1 MDDFYPTRREVKEA
15 RRARVRGEEI
25 SERMRR
31 YLDGIPQESSAGDES
46 ESFDDTGAPETAEI
60 SAVEGQEDDS
70 VFALPDLEQESSEAD
85 DTFAADEVSAGE
97 SETSVLE
104 EQSDVWNAE
113 HEDST
118 EDEDSDTELSAF
130 KEDDEERSTASAFEE
145 SPVTDEDQDD
155 GVVAPVEQKRRKKGA
170 KNDSQ
175 GVSKKK
181 LVLIGAGVLLSL
193 ATVVGA
199 GAYFTLT
206 SPVPAAAK
214 RISPAVSDQKVCQPF
229 KDSALDCAVK
239 YEPTDEPRGSLVSQS
254 HDEGSRIKKGERVEL
269 VYSAGPASS
278 TFPNL
283 KNTELEDAKQQ
294 LYGMGIDI
302 EKIDIVDTAE
312 VEEGRV
318 LSTSIAPDTPVKNG
332 DSVTLKV
339 ASGSLKV
346 PDWMGKT
353 RDEVAS
359 EADKLGLEVEYKDE
373 ESTKPANTVITQSP
387 KKGEFSKDKKVTVT
401 VAKAIEVKD
410 VKVPDVIGK
419 SRKDAQSILAS
430 EGFTR
435 INVAVI
441 KSTAVDKETV
451 TQVVPGVGEKAK
463 TNDNIVIIIMVPEK
477 NDSNE

>member
-15 RRARVRGEEI
+15 REARARGEEI

-31 YLDGIPQESSAGDES
+31 YLDGNPQESSAGDES

-70 VFALPDLEQESSEAD
+70 VFALSDLEQESSEAD

-97 SETSVLE
+97 SETSALE
-104 EQSDVWNAE
+104 EQIDVWNAE

-118 EDEDSDTELSAF
+118 EDEDSDTDSSVF
-130 KEDDEERSTASAFEE
+130 GEEHTTTSVLEE
-145 SPVTDEDQDD
+145 SPAMDEDQKDS
-155 GVVAPVEQKRRKKGA
+155 VVAPVEQNRRKKGV

-175 GVSKKK
+175 GVNKKK
-181 LVLIGAGVLLSL
+181 LALIGAGVLLSL
-193 ATVVGA
+193 AAVVGA

-214 RISPAVSDQKVCQPF
+214 RISPEDSDQKVCQPF

-302 EKIDIVDTAE
+302 EKIDIVDTTE

-373 ESTKPANTVITQSP
+373 ESTKPANTVIMQSP

-463 TNDNIVIIIMVPEK
+463 TDDNIVIIVMVPEK
-477 NDSNE
+477 SDSE

>member
-31 YLDGIPQESSAGDES
+31 YLDSFPQESHAGGAS

-60 SAVEGQEDDS
+60 NAVEGQEDDS

-118 EDEDSDTELSAF
+118 EDEDSDTDSSVF
-130 KEDDEERSTASAFEE
+130 GEEHTATSVFEE
-145 SPVTDEDQDD
+145 SPAMDEDQKDS
-155 GVVAPVEQKRRKKGA
+155 VVAPVEQNRRKKGV

-175 GVSKKK
+175 GVNKKK
-181 LVLIGAGVLLSL
+181 LALIGAGVFLSL
-193 ATVVGA
+193 AAVVGA

-206 SPVPAAAK
+206 SSVPAAAK
-214 RISPAVSDQKVCQPF
+214 SISPEDSEQKVCQPF
-229 KDSALDCAVK
+229 KDSSLDCAVK

-346 PDWMGKT
+346 PEWVGKT

-373 ESTKPANTVITQSP
+373 ESTKPANTVIAQSP

-410 VKVPDVIGK
+410 VKVPDVVGK

-463 TNDNIVIIIMVPEK
+463 TDDNIVIIVMVPEK
-477 NDSNE
+477 SDNE

>member
-1 MDDFYPTRREVKEA
+1 MDNFYPTRREVREA
-15 RRARVRGEEI
+15 REARARGEEI

-31 YLDGIPQESSAGDES
+31 YLDGISQESSAGGES

-70 VFALPDLEQESSEAD
+70 VFALSDLEQESSEAD
-85 DTFAADEVSAGE
+85 DTFPADEVSAGD
-97 SETSVLE
+97 SETAVLE
-104 EQSDVWNAE
+104 GQNDAWNDE
-113 HEDST
+113 YEDK
-118 EDEDSDTELSAF
+118 DSDTELSAF
-130 KEDDEERSTASAFEE
+130 KEDDEEHSTASAFEE

-239 YEPTDEPRGSLVSQS
+239 YEPTEEPRGKLVSQS
-254 HDEGSRIKKGERVEL
+254 HDEGSRIKKGEKVEL

-283 KNTELEDAKQQ
+283 KNTELEDAKKQ

-463 TNDNIVIIIMVPEK
+463 TDDNIVIIVMVPEK
-477 NDSNE
+477 SDNNE

>member
-1 MDDFYPTRREVKEA
+1 MDNFYPTRREVREA
-15 RRARVRGEEI
+15 REARARGEEI

-46 ESFDDTGAPETAEI
+46 EGFDDTGAPETAEI

-70 VFALPDLEQESSEAD
+70 VFALSDLEQESSEAD
-85 DTFAADEVSAGE
+85 DTFPADEVSAGD
-97 SETSVLE
+97 SETAVLE
-104 EQSDVWNAE
+104 EQNDAWNDE
-113 HEDST
+113 YEDKG
-118 EDEDSDTELSAF
+118 SDTELSAF
-130 KEDDEERSTASAFEE
+130 KEDDEEHSTASAFEE

-193 ATVVGA
+193 TTVVCA

-206 SPVPAAAK
+206 SSVPAAAK
-214 RISPAVSDQKVCQPF
+214 SISPEDSEQKVCQPF
-229 KDSALDCAVK
+229 KDSSLDCAVK
-239 YEPTDEPRGSLVSQS
+239 YKPTDEPRGSLVSQS
-254 HDEGSRIKKGERVEL
+254 HDEGSRIKKGDKVEL

-294 LYGMGIDI
+294 LYAMGIDI

-318 LSTSIAPDTPVKNG
+318 LSTSIAQDTPVKNG

-359 EADKLGLEVEYKDE
+359 EADKLGLEVEYKEE
-373 ESTKPANTVITQSP
+373 ESTKPANTVIAQSP

-463 TNDNIVIIIMVPEK
+463 TDDNIVIIVMVPEK
-477 NDSNE
+477 SDSE

>member
-1 MDDFYPTRREVKEA
+1 MDNFYPTRREVREA
-15 RRARVRGEEI
+15 REARARGEEI

-31 YLDGIPQESSAGDES
+31 YLDGIPQESHAGGAS

-60 SAVEGQEDDS
+60 NAVEGQEDDS
-70 VFALPDLEQESSEAD
+70 VFALPDLEQESSELGNTLAD
-85 DTFAADEVSAGE
+85 DEVSAGN
-97 SETSVLE
+97 SETAILE
-104 EQSDVWNAE
+104 EQSDAWNDE
-113 HEDST
+113 Y

-130 KEDDEERSTASAFEE
+130 EEDDEEHSTASAFEE
-145 SPVTDEDQDD
+145 SLVTDEDQDN

-175 GVSKKK
+175 GVNKKK
-181 LVLIGAGVLLSL
+181 LALIGAGVLLSL
-193 ATVVGA
+193 AAVAGA

-206 SPVPAAAK
+206 SPVPAAAES
-214 RISPAVSDQKVCQPF
+214 ISPEDSDQKVCQPF
-229 KDSALDCAVK
+229 KDSSLDCAVK
-239 YEPTDEPRGSLVSQS
+239 YEPADEPRGSLVSQS

-318 LSTSIAPDTPVKNG
+318 LSTSIAPDTHVKNG

-346 PDWMGKT
+346 PDWVGKT
-353 RDEVAS
+353 RDEVES

-373 ESTKPANTVITQSP
+373 ESTKPANTVIAQSP
-387 KKGEFSKDKKVTVT
+387 KKDEFSKDKKVTVT

-463 TNDNIVIIIMVPEK
+463 TDDNIVIIIMVPEK